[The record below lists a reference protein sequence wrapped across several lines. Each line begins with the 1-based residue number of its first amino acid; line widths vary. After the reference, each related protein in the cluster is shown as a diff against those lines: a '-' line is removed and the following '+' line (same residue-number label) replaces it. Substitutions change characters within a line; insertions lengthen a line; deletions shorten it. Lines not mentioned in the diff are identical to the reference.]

1 LTIVKAKDC
10 ASHKFGSEH
19 SWHSQKVGG
28 RYAEGSRV
36 EEIQVQYFQV
46 FHEIARAVLSVLNVK
61 TVLHLIA
68 KRIVS
73 PLGVKASALM
83 VLDQETHRLELVA
96 SHRLSDRYLRKG
108 PLDADRS
115 VADALSGIPVLV
127 ESAPTD
133 PRVQYR
139 KEARE
144 EGVASILSVPM
155 VIRGGI
161 IGVLRLYTAE
171 PRRFTENELEL
182 ISAIAEIGAV
192 AIENAR
198 IFEAK
203 GEELSKL
210 LETGGVDHEYEPD
223 PEKYRVKA
231 ISREGI
237 DPEKSYHYF
246 RTIHRLT
253 RTITS
258 MIEMERTLETVA
270 KEIAKAML
278 VKGCC
283 LLWMNTMTRELELL
297 ASCGLS
303 QTYLS
308 KGPLSMDKSIPQVLK
323 GEAVSITD
331 VRTDP
336 RIQYPKAAEEEG
348 ILSMLSVPITV
359 KETVRGVLRLYSS
372 NSRPF
377 RTEEID
383 FAKALAEIS
392 GIAIINAKLHQERT
406 DDIAFWKA
414 TLEYLGIKNS

>member
-1 LTIVKAKDC
+1 MTIEKAKDC
-10 ASHKFGSEH
+10 VSQRFRSEH
-19 SWHSQKVGG
+19 PWHSQPGE
-28 RYAEGSRV
+28 RYAEGPRV
-36 EEIQVQYFQV
+36 EQIDVQYSQV
-46 FHEIARAVLSVLNVK
+46 FHEVTRAVLSVLNVK
-61 TVLHLIA
+61 AVLHLIA

-73 PLGVKASALM
+73 PLGIKASALM
-83 VLDQETHRLELVA
+83 LLDAETHRLELVA
-96 SHRLSDRYLRKG
+96 SHRLSDKYLRKG

-115 VADALSGIPVLV
+115 IADALSGRPVLV
-127 ESAPTD
+127 ENAATD
-133 PRVQYR
+133 ARVQYR
-139 KEARE
+139 EEARE

-155 VIRGGI
+155 VIRGRV

-171 PRRFTENELEL
+171 PRPFTENELEL

-198 IFEAK
+198 MFEAK

-210 LETGGVDHEYEPD
+210 LEVGGVDYEHELD
-223 PEKYRVKA
+223 LQKYRVKA
-231 ISREGI
+231 ISRKGI

-246 RTIHRLT
+246 RTLHRLT

-258 MIEMERTLETVA
+258 TIEMEQALGTVA
-270 KEIAKAML
+270 KEVAKAML
-278 VKGCC
+278 VRGCC
-283 LLWMNTMTRELELL
+283 LLWMNTVTRELELL
-297 ASCGLS
+297 ASYGLS

-308 KGPLSMDKSIPQVLK
+308 KGPLSMDKSIPQALK

-331 VRTDP
+331 VRRDS
-336 RIQYPKAAEEEG
+336 RIQYPKAAEKEG

-372 NSRPF
+372 NPTPF
-377 RTEEID
+377 QAEEVD

-414 TLEYLGIKNS
+414 TLEYLGIKDS